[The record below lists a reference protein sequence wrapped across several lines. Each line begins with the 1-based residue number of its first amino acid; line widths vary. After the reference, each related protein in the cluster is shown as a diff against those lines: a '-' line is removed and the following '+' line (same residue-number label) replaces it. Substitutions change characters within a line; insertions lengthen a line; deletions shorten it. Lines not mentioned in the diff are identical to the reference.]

1 MREGVIQISK
11 FLNKKLTE
19 KQLTDICQ
27 HLNLDNL
34 TRNEFI
40 NYEKLAKGIGLSEIP
55 EIPET
60 DQRSLLRISKDAIN
74 LKFETCYNLIHI
86 IYIYRL

>member
-1 MREGVIQISK
+1 MREGVIKISK
-11 FLNKKLTE
+11 FLNKQLTA

-40 NYEKLAKGIGLSEIP
+40 NYEKMAKGIGLSVIP
-55 EIPET
+55 EP

-74 LKFETCYNLIHI
+74 LKFEICYSLI
-86 IYIYRL
+86 

>member
-1 MREGVIQISK
+1 MREGVIKISK
-11 FLNKKLTE
+11 FLNKQLTA

-40 NYEKLAKGIGLSEIP
+40 NYEKMAKGIGPSVIP
-55 EIPET
+55 EP
-60 DQRSLLRISKDAIN
+60 DQRSLLRTYKDAIN
-74 LKFETCYNLIHI
+74 
-86 IYIYRL
+86 

>member
-11 FLNKKLTE
+11 FLNKQLTE

-34 TRNEFI
+34 TNNEFI
-40 NYEKLAKGIGLSEIP
+40 NYEKLAKGIGLSVIP
-55 EIPET
+55 EP
-60 DQRSLLRISKDAIN
+60 DQRSLIRTYKDAIN

-86 IYIYRL
+86 I